1 MILCVVEGQVKS
13 LQIERDQLLAQ
24 NSALSFEIQEQKAQL
39 EVVVKDAIL
48 RDKDVQLVYS
58 EREDLEEYI

>member
-24 NSALSFEIQEQKAQL
+24 NSALGFEIQEQKAQL

-48 RDKDVQLVYS
+48 RDKDAQLVYS